1 MPQSDAQGE
10 VEPVNLALQLPSSLT
25 DPLGVT
31 DWSAPGIGLPVEAIA
46 NPRLNEDSVEETDER
61 LDLSAL
67 TTLVSLPR
75 IDAAA
80 LERAGFQGS
89 ELRVHQ
95 GQVLGGS
102 GFINGSVYN
111 EGIASPG
118 YSPGVQTVSGD
129 WTQSAAGTVE
139 FEFSGTSPGTGAG
152 FHDQVNVSGR
162 ATLAG
167 TIDLKLLDGFKPKA
181 GDEFVVLTY
190 GSVSGQFERG
200 TGLFGLHDD
209 VWFDIVQTGNTTTA
223 GQVKLVARELGSG
236 IGTGLRLAET
246 VGLDTKK
253 NQIGEL
259 LNADYFVTAQT
270 VSFNGA
276 FELGGLNVAGQFSLA
291 ATPGFARATL
301 AANDLTVSLA
311 GQQVTGDFSIS
322 VPLASSG
329 ATELAISDAA
339 LLMSTGSSA
348 TDMQLRVTSIA
359 GAVLIETD
367 GVSGV
372 LRADDIDITDGTGA
386 ALSSLAFGN
395 VKGVEVGFNT
405 TGRSSKATIGQRG
418 FDFSSEQHHDFFAVS
433 ADVGLTLSGGSVSYT
448 LDGRFGI
455 ARQPMVLL
463 EGTAAQQ
470 AFVVTLQEGKTAL
483 TVGSAPGGA
492 RVGLG
497 RLEGALILGTLN
509 GKFGA
514 AGTLTIGEVSL
525 TKADGTS
532 ALIPGLTILPV
543 DLPFSFN
550 LFELNPGQTAASSWG
565 SFSFSLP
572 SFPHFDFS
580 APSLPSFS
588 LPNLKLSLPNLDLSK
603 FSFPDLAGLL
613 PSIGLDLPNWSLK
626 LPNISLPSLSFGGGA
641 RAAVEVRCLALT
653 GRT

>member
-1 MPQSDAQGE
+1 MLLSADPVAAVVPAIVMDDRDRQAAAPGFHSFDSVPSDGTASLISLEPLAAPTAQTPATVLNNIDPELRAGSLEQVPGHTPEAATQGAGDTRPDASVLIDSPLAPLNEGVLPQPAAEEESDR
-10 VEPVNLALQLPSSLT
+10 VNLAPRLPSSLT

-31 DWSAPGIGLPVEAIA
+31 DWSAPGIGLPVEVLA
-46 NPRLNEDSVEETDER
+46 NPRLAEDGHEETDER
-61 LDLSAL
+61 LDLTSL

-80 LERAGFQGS
+80 LERAGFHGT
-89 ELRVHQ
+89 ELRVER

-102 GFINGSVYN
+102 GLIDGSVYN
-111 EGIASPG
+111 DGIASPG
-118 YSPGVQTVSGD
+118 YSPGVQAVSGD
-129 WTQSAAGTVE
+129 WTQTAAGTVE

-236 IGTGLRLAET
+236 VGTGLRLAET

-339 LLMSTGSSA
+339 L
-348 TDMQLRVTSIA
+348 
-359 GAVLIETD
+359 
-367 GVSGV
+367 
-372 LRADDIDITDGTGA
+372 
-386 ALSSLAFGN
+386 
-395 VKGVEVGFNT
+395 
-405 TGRSSKATIGQRG
+405 
-418 FDFSSEQHHDFFAVS
+418 
-433 ADVGLTLSGGSVSYT
+433 
-448 LDGRFGI
+448 
-455 ARQPMVLL
+455 
-463 EGTAAQQ
+463 Q
-470 AFVVTLQEGKTAL
+470 A
-483 TVGSAPGGA
+483 
-492 RVGLG
+492 
-497 RLEGALILGTLN
+497 
-509 GKFGA
+509 
-514 AGTLTIGEVSL
+514 
-525 TKADGTS
+525 
-532 ALIPGLTILPV
+532 
-543 DLPFSFN
+543 
-550 LFELNPGQTAASSWG
+550 
-565 SFSFSLP
+565 
-572 SFPHFDFS
+572 
-580 APSLPSFS
+580 
-588 LPNLKLSLPNLDLSK
+588 
-603 FSFPDLAGLL
+603 
-613 PSIGLDLPNWSLK
+613 
-626 LPNISLPSLSFGGGA
+626 A
-641 RAAVEVRCLALT
+641 RAWKAANPNSRQANLYILQILLALN
-653 GRT
+653 RVNDSLQALRDEVA